1 MGKAKKAVKKV
12 GKSVSKGLSQIDPTT
27 KEGLLNIST
36 MGTYGMANEAS
47 ERLGLG
53 KGPEKPKES
62 SSEKAAAEVA
72 VKEYDFARQMDFV
85 KDEYANRVERLG
97 SEQMQDAVSGR
108 ANIDVQ
114 NQGNDLAG
122 QVQTGLAQVGVDP
135 SSGRSSSAMTAV
147 QDATGQA
154 VGNAQAES
162 EFALDSAYLE
172 GQNNRI
178 AMAMGEKTKAV
189 AGLQDIA
196 QGANQ
201 LAAQKAF
208 GKFNSKAATSAA
220 LGTAAGMA
228 GQAYMNRKP
237 KPE

>member
-53 KGPEKPKES
+53 KGPEK
-62 SSEKAAAEVA
+62 AAADVA

-108 ANIDVQ
+108 ANIDAQ
-114 NQGNDLAG
+114 NQSSDLAG
-122 QVQTGLAQVGVDP
+122 QVQTGLAQIGVDP
-135 SSGRSSSAMTAV
+135 SSGRSSSTMTAV

-162 EFALDSAYLE
+162 EFALDSAHLE

-220 LGTAAGMA
+220 SGTAAGMA